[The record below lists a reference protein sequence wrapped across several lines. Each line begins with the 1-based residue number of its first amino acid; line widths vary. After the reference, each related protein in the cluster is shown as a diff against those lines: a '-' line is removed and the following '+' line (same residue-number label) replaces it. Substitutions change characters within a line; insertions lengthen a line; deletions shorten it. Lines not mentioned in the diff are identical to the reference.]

1 MFPMPDV
8 QGSVIPALPDH
19 WGVYWVYLCPVVMVS
34 VQNIWSRDRDVLAG
48 ARYED
53 LVRVV
58 LACGYR
64 VCLARR
70 VYTDYLDHKVTV
82 IWIPFVTAVCEI
94 AISRV

>member
-1 MFPMPDV
+1 
-8 QGSVIPALPDH
+8 
-19 WGVYWVYLCPVVMVS
+19 MVS
-34 VQNIWSRDRDVLAG
+34 IQNIWAGDRDVLAL
-48 ARYED
+48 AWYWD

-82 IWIPFVTAVCEI
+82 LILVVS
-94 AISRV
+94 AIREVLVSLIQIQANVNVPVSFLYDSVYCSGSSYA